1 MLDDRIKTPKIL
13 EKLYLNFYK
22 IANKVFFIILIIAVI
37 FLYIHTDKF
46 ITLKDITD
54 KENFTTKLKAKQK
67 GRKYLVQCLEE
78 KNIKNQNFEISEKPK
93 ITMIIPVY
101 NTGEFLKKV
110 VRSIQNQNMKDI
122 EIILANDFSNDN
134 GLTLG
139 ILEKLK
145 EEDPRIVVI
154 NNKKNMGILYSRSIS
169 VLQAKGEYI
178 TCLDHDDFIFDED
191 VFDTSYKSAKNGD
204 FDIISFMYV
213 TSKDYYCK
221 AKEFELSE
229 HYVPHNHIV
238 YQPELSFYTLFINEE
253 FTYFDYT
260 IWAKIY
266 KNSIYKKAV
275 EALTY
280 ERYSMFVTTH
290 EDIIGIF
297 VLCNVANSY
306 KFIRKIGVYHK
317 EYQDSTSH
325 STPYD
330 KLLHYFIIF
339 ADFVFDLSKN
349 QFKKYAA
356 IYLDNRVELSNEE
369 NNKNLLK
376 VINKIMTCEY
386 IDKKYKEKIKNKFGK
401 IMANN

>member
-1 MLDDRIKTPKIL
+1 
-13 EKLYLNFYK
+13 
-22 IANKVFFIILIIAVI
+22 
-37 FLYIHTDKF
+37 
-46 ITLKDITD
+46 
-54 KENFTTKLKAKQK
+54 
-67 GRKYLVQCLEE
+67 
-78 KNIKNQNFEISEKPK
+78 
-93 ITMIIPVY
+93 MIIPVY
-101 NTGEFLKKV
+101 NTGEILKKV

-122 EIILANDFSNDN
+122 EIILANDCSNDN

-145 EEDPRIVVI
+145 EEDPRIQII

-178 TCLDHDDFIFDED
+178 TNLDHDDFLFDDD
-191 VFDTSYKSAKNGD
+191 VFDTSYKSAKNGN

-213 TSKDYYCK
+213 SSKDYYSK
-221 AKEFELSE
+221 SKEFDLSD
-229 HYVPHNHIV
+229 HNVPHNYIV
-238 YQPELSFYTLFINEE
+238 FQPELSTYTLFRNEE
-253 FTYFDYT
+253 FSYFDYT

-280 ERYSMFVTTH
+280 QRYSMFITTH
-290 EDIIGIF
+290 EDIIGIY

-317 EYQDSTSH
+317 DYPDSTSH
-325 STPYD
+325 ATSYE
-330 KLLHYFIIF
+330 KMLYYFIIF
-339 ADFVFDLSKN
+339 ADIIFDLSKN

-356 IYLDNRVELSNEE
+356 IYLDNRVELSNDK
-369 NNKNLLK
+369 NNKNLLQ

-386 IDKKYKEKIKNKFGK
+386 IDKIYKEKIRNKFGK
-401 IMANN
+401 IMVNN